1 MKKASA
7 FTPMAKRSIS
17 IFVSPCAAMKS
28 GLKAL
33 NKSNMLDIMTV
44 SPCAAMKSGLK
55 ADTCTVTDDE
65 TDESVLE
72 KDETVRSDDETCTA
86 QGVHNQEVQE
96 EEREEA
102 PVSNGT
108 GPNEQPEPTESE
120 KRGESINDEERDVQP
135 NTQIGKVNDL
145 VESLTQG
152 KGLGS
157 QQTDERVEAFADIFN
172 KAFAYESDNITD
184 WKVARAASE
193 LQGHLGGIL
202 SASSIDMPPL
212 LFFRYCLKE
221 THNRLADGSLT
232 EKPRHL
238 NYYREHP
245 QGKEIVEL
253 CVKKLR
259 TENQAERSKK
269 QTAEWLQ
276 EQEERRA
283 NNKGMSTENKKA
295 LDDLL
300 GRSE

>member
-1 MKKASA
+1 
-7 FTPMAKRSIS
+7 
-17 IFVSPCAAMKS
+17 
-28 GLKAL
+28 
-33 NKSNMLDIMTV
+33 
-44 SPCAAMKSGLK
+44 MKSGLK